1 MPNTD
6 PIRDRSARIRQ
17 ALLEKGYRVLNVI
30 TPKAGQSHSGEFILY
45 AKGSRTVLME
55 IFADGGC
62 EVWTPITESISIEET
77 INALPN

>member
-1 MPNTD
+1 VPNTE
-6 PIRDRSARIRQ
+6 PIQDRSAKIRQ

-45 AKGSRTVLME
+45 AKGSRVLLME

-62 EVWTPITESISIEET
+62 EVWKPLVDSVSIQET
-77 INALPN
+77 IDALPN